1 VKGQLPLAAEGL
13 GGQGVE
19 QFGRSA
25 ALVSGLDHQ
34 LFFLNHVHEFDTGE
48 RPLCCIER
56 FEPQHRS
63 CHPFHP
69 AMILLNGMIT
79 NDKFCMIR
87 QGRVQL
93 RWSRRPY
100 RFRPRKSDYAPDE
113 IRQEESSHET
123 PLADTAAVPA
133 DGGRGAAVG
142 SGLSIS
148 RGWDHAPQAVRR
160 FHTRTTA
167 QTTDGGHV

>member
-1 VKGQLPLAAEGL
+1 
-13 GGQGVE
+13 
-19 QFGRSA
+19 
-25 ALVSGLDHQ
+25 
-34 LFFLNHVHEFDTGE
+34 
-48 RPLCCIER
+48 
-56 FEPQHRS
+56 
-63 CHPFHP
+63 
-69 AMILLNGMIT
+69 MIT

-133 DGGRGAAVG
+133 DGGRGAAG
-142 SGLSIS
+142 GAGPSKTPPLGP
-148 RGWDHAPQAVRR
+148 APQ
-160 FHTRTTA
+160 TA
-167 QTTDGGHV
+167 PRVPTPTHPPNPKRGTV

>member
-1 VKGQLPLAAEGL
+1 
-13 GGQGVE
+13 
-19 QFGRSA
+19 
-25 ALVSGLDHQ
+25 
-34 LFFLNHVHEFDTGE
+34 
-48 RPLCCIER
+48 
-56 FEPQHRS
+56 
-63 CHPFHP
+63 
-69 AMILLNGMIT
+69 MIFLNGMIT

-100 RFRPRKSDYAPDE
+100 RFRLRKSDYAPDE

-148 RGWDHAPQAVRR
+148 RGLDHAPQAARR
-160 FHTRTTA
+160 FHSRTTA